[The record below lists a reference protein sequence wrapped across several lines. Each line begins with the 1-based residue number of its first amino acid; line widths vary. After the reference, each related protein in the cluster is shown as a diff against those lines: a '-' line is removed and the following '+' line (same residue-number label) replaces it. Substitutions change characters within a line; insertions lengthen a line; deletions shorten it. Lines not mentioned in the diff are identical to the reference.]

1 MGKII
6 TVAGH
11 KGGIGKS
18 TVLCSLCVCVIIKG
32 KTACFLETDSQ
43 GSIKDFIE
51 ERKTND
57 RLSEIPYFE
66 CYTDIPAMARKL
78 AARFDYVF
86 VDTPGMKSPA
96 FVKALSCA
104 DILFTFI
111 EPGAG
116 IEINTLGRLVF
127 DIKTAQAGVNPSM
140 KAWIVLNKCSTNPSD
155 SEASELRRQL
165 NDDPD
170 WLPVPRQRI
179 YMRTAH
185 KKAYNGGMGVHEYDD
200 KRGNK
205 ARGEI
210 ELLLKETDTL

>member
-1 MGKII
+1 M
-6 TVAGH
+6 
-11 KGGIGKS
+11 
-18 TVLCSLCVCVIIKG
+18 CVCHQKRENSLFPG
-32 KTACFLETDSQ
+32 NRFT

-51 ERKTND
+51 ERQANAS
-57 RLSEIPYFE
+57 LSEIPYYE
-66 CYTDIPAMARKL
+66 CYTDIPAMVQKL

-104 DILFTFI
+104 DIVLTFV
-111 EPGAG
+111 EPGSG

-140 KAWIVLNKCSTNPSD
+140 KAWIVLNKCATNPSD
-155 SEASELRRQL
+155 SEASELRNQL

-185 KKAYNGGMGVHEYDD
+185 KKAYNCGMGVHEYND

-210 ELLLKETDTL
+210 ELLLKETNII